1 MMNLPMQESLCDSG
15 KKTIMEKGNGSA
27 RKTSRVRKALRDDA
41 VFDHLPLVKSI
52 AVRVHD
58 SLPVQ
63 VDLDDLIGAGIL
75 GLLDAASTND
85 PREKAI
91 FHTYARNRIK
101 VAILDRLRQA
111 DRVSRRGTERG
122 SVAAREFPTLQ
133 EFQPDRM
140 SAAGELHE
148 MLMRAIETLPK
159 RYQKVVILY
168 YTNDMTMKKIGGLL
182 GINESRVS
190 QIHKTALE
198 KMAIALQSAGI
209 HLSAHSGRVSIL
221 SKNL

>member
-1 MMNLPMQESLCDSG
+1 MMNLPTQESLCDSG
-15 KKTIMEKGNGSA
+15 KKTMMEKGNGSA
-27 RKTSRVRKALRDDA
+27 RKTSRIRKALRDDT
-41 VFDHLPLVKSI
+41 VLDHLPLVNSI
-52 AVRVHD
+52 AVMVHD
-58 SLPVQ
+58 NLPVQ

-91 FHTYARNRIK
+91 FHTYARHRIK

-111 DRVSRRGTERG
+111 DWVSRRGTERG
-122 SVAAREFPTLQ
+122 SVAAPEFPTLQ
-133 EFQPDRM
+133 EFQPDSM
-140 SAAGELHE
+140 CAKEELRD
-148 MLMRAIETLPK
+148 MLMVAMKTLPE

-168 YTNDMTMKKIGGLL
+168 YTNDMTMKEIGGLL

-209 HLSAHSGRVSIL
+209 HLSAHSGRVSTL

>member
-1 MMNLPMQESLCDSG
+1 MMNLPTQESLCDSG
-15 KKTIMEKGNGSA
+15 KKTIMEKGDGSA

-91 FHTYARNRIK
+91 FHTYARHRIK

-111 DRVSRRGTERG
+111 DWVSRRGTERG

-140 SAAGELHE
+140 SAGELHE
-148 MLMRAIETLPK
+148 MLMRSIETLPK

-209 HLSAHSGRVSIL
+209 HLSAHSGCGSIL
-221 SKNL
+221 AKNL